1 MTQATMFP
9 VGMSDHVPPPI
20 EEIDFEGFRRQLAR
34 MVDGRLEV
42 AKELD
47 KWGMELS
54 VRFCATLAGLY
65 GHKNHKTKWRRISDA
80 LTASRAK
87 TVGPDVDIFISLVLE
102 FINADPGFASSSRR
116 MRDVIEKLTGKDGAN
131 PEERQLWIDNLC
143 AKRFVILSRAKEQWE
158 KYLGDKRT
166 GADLSWWND
175 DVDFEEFMATLE
187 SEGGD
192 A

>member
-1 MTQATMFP
+1 MTQVTMFP

-20 EEIDFEGFRRQLAR
+20 EEIDFEGFRQQLAR

-54 VRFCATLAGLY
+54 IRFCATLGGLY
-65 GHKNHKTKWRRISDA
+65 GHQNIKRKWTRISDA

-87 TVGPDVDIFISLVLE
+87 TVGPDIDIFISLVLE
-102 FINADPGFASSSRR
+102 FINADPGYASSSRR
-116 MRDVIEKLTGKDGAN
+116 MRDVIDKLTKAN
-131 PEERQLWIDNLC
+131 PEEKQLWIDNLC
-143 AKRFVILSRAKEQWE
+143 AKRFVILSRAKAEWE
-158 KYLGDKRT
+158 KYLADKRS

-175 DVDFEEFMATLE
+175 DTDFEEFMATLE
-187 SEGGD
+187 SEGDD